1 MPKLI
6 FHKASKQYAVFLSIA
21 GIRKCFYLGGDRK
34 KAESDYY
41 RLMSEMCVKKQ
52 RRSAKPGG
60 SMCFSRLADD
70 YLASIERSV
79 EPTTFRD
86 YQCTLSVIC
95 RFFGNIKVDELTLL
109 EIARLKEYLLKERV
123 QNLRKKVGVSS
134 GRCNKYTMYIHMVL
148 SWGLRYGYFQPHDIN
163 LPKIKREPVKRRPPR
178 FFSREEIEKI
188 FACEKLYL
196 SSSCRKDILA
206 STIPQTF
213 AIIRFMLATGR
224 RIQEVVHLKKRD
236 LHFEEGWYEV
246 TKDKTARTNP
256 SPKIYYFNEVAISA
270 IMPLADN
277 RLDGEYVFRNQKGG
291 FITPTAAG
299 QRFKR
304 ILKLAGI
311 NDAASKELR
320 HAFASYM
327 LMCGESLEA
336 VREHLGHT
344 DVKTTQI
351 YAHLHDNY
359 LRKSINNPKFASF
372 LKEAIPFQSTPRVGN
387 DINSPLPYL

>member
-6 FHKASKQYAVFLSIA
+6 FHKASKQYAVFLSVA
-21 GIRKCFYLGGDRK
+21 GVRKCFYLGGDRK

-41 RLMSEMCVKKQ
+41 KLMSEMCAKKQ
-52 RRSAKPGG
+52 RRSARPGG
-60 SMCFSRLADD
+60 SMYFSTLADD

-79 EPTTFRD
+79 EPTTFKD

-95 RFFGNIKVDELTLL
+95 RFFGDIKVEELTLL

-123 QNLRKKVGVSS
+123 QNLRKKVGISS
-134 GRCNKYTMYIHMVL
+134 SRCNKYTMYIHMVL
-148 SWGLRYGYFQPHDIN
+148 SWGLRYGYLQPRDIN

-188 FACEKLYL
+188 FACEFQ
-196 SSSCRKDILA
+196 SSSEQNTGCHATSCRKDLLT

-213 AIIRFMLATGR
+213 SMIRFMLATGR
-224 RIQEVVHLKKRD
+224 RIQEVVHLKKKD
-236 LHFEEGWYEV
+236 LHFDEGWYEI
-246 TKDKTARTNP
+246 TKDKTARTDP
-256 SPKIYYFNEVAISA
+256 RPKIYYFNEAAINA
-270 IMPLADN
+270 IKPLTDN
-277 RLDGEYVFRNQKGG
+277 RLDDEYVFQNQKGG

-320 HAFASYM
+320 HTFASHI
-327 LMCGESLEA
+327 LMSGESLEA
-336 VREHLGHT
+336 VRDHLGHT

-359 LRKSINNPKFASF
+359 LRKSISNPKFASF
-372 LKEAIPFQSTPRVGN
+372 LFQFAPDLSKG
-387 DINSPLPYL
+387 

>member
-6 FHKASKQYAVFLSIA
+6 FHKASKQFVVFLTVS
-21 GIRKCFYLGGDRK
+21 GVRKCFYLSGDKK
-34 KAESDYY
+34 KAEADYY
-41 RLMSEMCVKKQ
+41 RLMSESCTKKQ
-52 RRSAKPGG
+52 RRSAFPGG
-60 SMCFSRLADD
+60 SMYFSRLADD
-70 YLASIERSV
+70 YLTSIEHNV
-79 EPTTFRD
+79 EPTTFKD

-95 RFFGNIKVDELTLL
+95 RFFGDIRVEELTLL

-123 QNLRKKVGVSS
+123 QGLRKKVGVSS

-148 SWGLRYGYFQPHDIN
+148 SWGLRYGYLQPHDIN

-188 FACEKLYL
+188 FSCEKLY
-196 SSSCRKDILA
+196 SSTSCRKDILA

-213 AIIRFMLATGR
+213 TMIRFMLATGR
-224 RIQEVVHLKKRD
+224 RIQEVVHLKKKD
-236 LHFEEGWYEV
+236 LHFDEGWYEV
-246 TKDKTARTNP
+246 TKDKTARTDP
-256 SPKIYYFNEVAISA
+256 RPKIYYLNEAATNAIK
-270 IMPLADN
+270 PLTEDIQ
-277 RLDGEYVFRNQKGG
+277 DDEYVFRNHRGG

-320 HAFASYM
+320 HTFASHI
-327 LMCGESLEA
+327 LMSGESLET
-336 VREHLGHT
+336 VRDHLGHT

-372 LKEAIPFQSTPRVGN
+372 LKEAIP
-387 DINSPLPYL
+387 SPSS

>member
-1 MPKLI
+1 MVLMPKLI
-6 FHKASKQYAVFLSIA
+6 FHKASKQYAVFVTIA

-41 RLMSEMCVKKQ
+41 RLMYESCTKKQ
-52 RRSAKPGG
+52 RRSTRSGG
-60 SMCFSRLADD
+60 SMYFSELADD
-70 YLASIERSV
+70 YLVSIERSV

-95 RFFGNIKVDELTLL
+95 RFFGDIKVEELTLL

-148 SWGLRYGYFQPHDIN
+148 SWGLRYGYLQSSDIN
-163 LPKIKREPVKRRPPR
+163 LPKIKREPVKRRTPR
-178 FFSREEIEKI
+178 FFSKEEIGKI
-188 FACEKLYL
+188 FACEKLY
-196 SSSCRKDILA
+196 SSTSCRKDILT

-213 AIIRFMLATGR
+213 AMIRFMLATGR
-224 RIQEVVHLKKRD
+224 RIQEVVHLKKKD
-236 LHFEEGWYEV
+236 LHFGEGWYEV
-246 TKDKTARTNP
+246 TKDKTARTDP
-256 SPKIYYFNEVAISA
+256 RPKIYYFNEAAISA
-270 IMPLADN
+270 IKPLVDN
-277 RLDGEYVFRNQKGG
+277 RQEDEYVFQNQAGG

-311 NDAASKELR
+311 NDAASKEFR
-320 HAFASYM
+320 HTFSSHM
-327 LMCGESLEA
+327 LMSGEPLEA
-336 VREHLGHT
+336 LRDHLGHT

-372 LKEAIPFQSTPRVGN
+372 LKETIPNLQT
-387 DINSPLPYL
+387 